1 MLSQDYFYYKLMR
14 KYVILFGTV
23 FNQITLI
30 RKAPDSDTEL
40 ERFRVPISYAPKDKY
55 VTRFESDPDLLKSTQ
70 TVLPRMS
77 FYITNVSY
85 DADRKQGSLLKVAK
99 NETEY
104 RTAKQYMGVPY
115 DIEFELAIYAKT
127 TDDGLHILE
136 QILPYFN
143 PDYTIPITPIPTME
157 YIKDVPIILNSVE
170 SNTTYEG
177 DWDSVRYVIWTLK
190 FTVKGYFWGPITT
203 PKIIRKSIANIFNDP
218 SLVTGYVIRIN
229 TDAGNNGT
237 FIIRDTVFQGNTYSQ
252 ATAFATVL
260 TWDKSNQKLMIGGAQ
275 GQFKVNNTIRGIS
288 SNAVYTIESFDA
300 SPLKLVQIT
309 VEPDPIDAEPTDDFG
324 YTETIV
330 EFPETIE

>member
-1 MLSQDYFYYKLMR
+1 
-14 KYVILFGTV
+14 
-23 FNQITLI
+23 
-30 RKAPDSDTEL
+30 
-40 ERFRVPISYAPKDKY
+40 
-55 VTRFESDPDLLKSTQ
+55 
-70 TVLPRMS
+70 
-77 FYITNVSY
+77 
-85 DADRKQGSLLKVAK
+85 
-99 NETEY
+99 
-104 RTAKQYMGVPY
+104 MGVPY

-143 PDYTIPITPIPTME
+143 PDYTVPITPIPTME

-218 SLVTGYVIRIN
+218 SLVAGYIIRIN
-229 TDAGNNGT
+229 TDVGNNGT
-237 FIIRDTVFQGNTYSQ
+237 FIIQDTVYQGDNYKS
-252 ATAFATVL
+252 ATAFATVM
-260 TWDKSNQKLMIGGAQ
+260 TWDKNNQKLMIGGAQ
-275 GQFKVNNTIRGIS
+275 GQFTVNSTIRAIS

-300 SPLKLVQIT
+300 SPLKLAQIT

-324 YTETIV
+324 YTETII
-330 EFPETIE
+330 EFPDTLD